1 MMQSKYFLTEN
12 NKQTILAFA
21 LMIFIL
27 SFPEMMVIAL
37 MKVTLGFKNLPKNK
51 SPAPDGFTGEF
62 CENI

>member
-37 MKVTLGFKNLPKNK
+37 MKVTLGFKRFDLSYSFIY
-51 SPAPDGFTGEF
+51 SP
-62 CENI
+62 IQ